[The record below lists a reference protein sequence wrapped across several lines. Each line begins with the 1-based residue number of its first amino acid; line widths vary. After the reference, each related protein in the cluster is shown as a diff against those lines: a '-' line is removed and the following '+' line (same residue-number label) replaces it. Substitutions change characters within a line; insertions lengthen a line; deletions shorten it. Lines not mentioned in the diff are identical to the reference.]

1 MKLASMFFATFFKG
15 EGSIKRNK
23 KTTFKILLTFEVE
36 KVIREVILMSS
47 GKFGIGLNFIRM
59 T

>member
-1 MKLASMFFATFFKG
+1 LLHFLKGKEALNETKKLL
-15 EGSIKRNK
+15 
-23 KTTFKILLTFEVE
+23 FKILLTFEVE